1 MPVSMHLPFLRFVG
15 MSALCPSPQQFKD
28 VVVDSGK
35 GLCGAYALM
44 VIRPACNRLIQ
55 LDNQRFLL
63 PRLSFSE
70 NNLMQLFVDSLDR
83 LF

>member
-15 MSALCPSPQQFKD
+15 LSALCPSPQQFKD